1 WQSGSTGRVF
11 WALGLLG
18 AFITSLYI
26 FRLIFLVF
34 FGQARGAT
42 AEHGHAA
49 GRNGRQAG
57 GVMGVPLAILAVLC
71 LVGGFLALPRLL
83 GGRPFI
89 LDFLHTILPAETAP
103 EPSAATE
110 LTLQI
115 IAVAV
120 SLLGIP
126 AAWVLS
132 KFSLKHEAH
141 PAVLV
146 RFLQSGWGFDWIYD
160 RVLVRPFVWIAR
172 INSKDIVD
180 KLAVGIG
187 GLNMLLSRGL
197 RLTQSGRVRWYAAGV
212 AAGAV
217 LIVAAVV
224 LL

>member
-1 WQSGSTGRVF
+1 MFLALGLGAWSGALFHLVTHAFFKALLFLAAGVVILAMNHEHDIFAMGGLAKKSPFTFWTFFIGALTLAAIPPTTAGFSSKDFILMQAWQSGSTGRVF

-34 FGQARGAT
+34 FGRARGA
-42 AEHGHAA
+42 AASHGHTADVP
-49 GRNGRQAG
+49 GDLPGKDGKQAG

-71 LVGGFLALPRLL
+71 LVGGFLALPGSR
-83 GGRPFI
+83 RHAHII

-126 AAWVLS
+126 AA
-132 KFSLKHEAH
+132 
-141 PAVLV
+141 
-146 RFLQSGWGFDWIYD
+146 
-160 RVLVRPFVWIAR
+160 
-172 INSKDIVD
+172 
-180 KLAVGIG
+180 
-187 GLNMLLSRGL
+187 
-197 RLTQSGRVRWYAAGV
+197 
-212 AAGAV
+212 
-217 LIVAAVV
+217 
-224 LL
+224 